1 MTELSKEEKFIRHAP
16 CENCGSRDNLAIYSG
31 HTYCFGCQQY
41 KKTNGELPDK
51 IIPKKEIKGMITGI
65 TEALPKRRINSETAK
80 LFNYETGT
88 YNNKRCHISNLII
101 WLSGYLFIWFCI
113 WFTGCFCC
121 PPTLFIIRQCGFV
134 TDYLVK

>member
-65 TEALPKRRINSETAK
+65 TEALPKRKINSETANYLIMK
-80 LFNYETGT
+80 LV
-88 YNNKRCHISNLII
+88 LII
-101 WLSGYLFIWFCI
+101 IRDATYLI
-113 WFTGCFCC
+113 T
-121 PPTLFIIRQCGFV
+121 IIK
-134 TDYLVK
+134 TIKK

>member
-80 LFNYETGT
+80 LFNYETGIN
-88 YNNKRCHISNLII
+88 YFEVPFSNNPYYRWPIHT
-101 WLSGYLFIWFCI
+101 FIFSKI
-113 WFTGCFCC
+113 
-121 PPTLFIIRQCGFV
+121 
-134 TDYLVK
+134 